1 MSEPATVADKAQE
14 VEAFAAE
21 HRAAGPETVSSDAL
35 GRVRDEARRKAR
47 SGGSAHAARL
57 RRGYR
62 IAGVAAA
69 AALVVG
75 VVAYSMTPHVDDSAF
90 ARQQAIA
97 SLLPKGEVLHSR
109 ATLTGT
115 GRTDEYGEGPSSA
128 TIIEDWVDVER
139 GVSRSESK
147 DVGDGK
153 LGELTIRN
161 GDVTRTWAANFAID
175 LKKMVSVRLKT
186 EQLIQRPSMGELT
199 SPAGALVEQ
208 LRTALGS
215 GEAKVVD
222 RVKDGA
228 DEYWVV
234 RWTVPPYE
242 KNDEPTEI
250 KATLRTSDYALRGLE
265 ISDRG
270 KNGNGNWEGTSVWE
284 YDTWEAVSRSSLP
297 SDTFSLD
304 APLKI
309 AKPGTKIEYRKE

>member
-1 MSEPATVADKAQE
+1 MSEPITVADKAQE
-14 VEAFAAE
+14 LEAFAAE
-21 HRAAGPETVSSDAL
+21 HRAAGPEVMSDDAL

-47 SGGSAHAARL
+47 TGSAHTVRI

-109 ATLTGT
+109 ATITGT
-115 GRTDEYGEGPSSA
+115 GRTDEYGESIGTPY
-128 TIIEDWVDVER
+128 IVEDWVDIER
-139 GVSRSESK
+139 GASRTQST

-161 GDVTRTWAANFAID
+161 GDVTRTWAANFGMD

-186 EQLIQRPSMGELT
+186 EQLIEAPAVGELT

-222 RVKDGA
+222 RVKDGT

-234 RWTVPPYE
+234 SWTVPPYE
-242 KNDEPTEI
+242 KDGEPTEI
-250 KATLRTSDYALRGLE
+250 EATLRTTDYALRRLQ

-270 KNGNGNWEGTSVWE
+270 KNGNGNWEGTSVWVW
-284 YDTWEAVSRSSLP
+284 DTWEAVSRSSLP

-309 AKPGTKIEYRKE
+309 AKPGTKIEYRTE

>member
-1 MSEPATVADKAQE
+1 MSEPTTVADKAQE
-14 VEAFAAE
+14 IEAFAAE
-21 HRAAGPETVSSDAL
+21 HRAAGPETVSDDAL

-47 SGGSAHAARL
+47 SGSAHAVRV

-109 ATLTGT
+109 ATYIET
-115 GRTDEYGEGPSSA
+115 GRTDQFGANPVREQVW
-128 TIIEDWVDVER
+128 EDWTDVER
-139 GVSRSESK
+139 KASRIE
-147 DVGDGK
+147 VVETPDGK
-153 LGELTIRN
+153 LSELTVRN
-161 GDVTRTWAANFAID
+161 DKVARTWAQSFGLD
-175 LKKMVSVRLKT
+175 LKRKVYVRYK
-186 EQLIQRPSMGELT
+186 GEVVIEGPALGEVT
-199 SPAGALVEQ
+199 SPAGALVEE

-222 RVKDGA
+222 RIKQDGA
-228 DEYWVV
+228 DHWIVE
-234 RWTVPPYE
+234 WTIPSE
-242 KNDEPTEI
+242 LGGEPTVI
-250 KATLRTSDYALRGLE
+250 RATLRTTDYALRRLE
-265 ISDRG
+265 INDRG
-270 KNGNGNWEGTSVWE
+270 KNGNGNWEGKSVWVW
-284 YDTWEAVSRSSLP
+284 DTWEAVSRSSLP

-309 AKPGTKIEYRKE
+309 AKPGTKIEYRSE